1 MKKKLLLQDISDYIA
16 QQEGISKK
24 DADTFVRAFFE
35 VIEQGLLE
43 ENFVKIKGLG
53 TFKLVTVSER
63 ESVNINTGER
73 FQISSHTKV
82 TFTPD
87 SSMKEL
93 VNRPFAHF
101 ETVDLSD
108 ETSTTE
114 LDQIDQA
121 MLESLE
127 AEDAEGDTEEDM
139 EDLPE
144 ETPTTDEATDEEETL
159 EATEEDVPSCV
170 AEVDEE
176 TAVTVSE
183 PVTAI
188 QHTTE
193 SEDDSADSP
202 GNETPSVTIEVPI
215 SQEEEDV
222 PSSEELK
229 EKASTEGNASS
240 TENPTNQQLP
250 SSSETQVE
258 TSKASPTSP
267 KEENELAD
275 DPANGQKEEDL
286 VVTNPK
292 TIHSCTDA
300 ETMRTLDQGNP
311 TLSYTYRETPAHRK
325 HNIWKTIALVCLVG
339 LLMGL
344 SYFAGYFKVLCPCSY
359 PILENWLTPFL
370 TEQPAP
376 STPAPTPLCPQNPV
390 KKEATSTSQTGT
402 PSPSP
407 SAVDQPA
414 EKTEAKET
422 TSPQA
427 EQPVSQTPQEPE
439 KKVETTAS
447 APTAPPKAPDTSKK
461 QEKEKPRTHVV
472 RKGDNLSKIAR
483 RYYGS
488 DKYVRAIMKRNKLSD
503 ADNIELGTTL
513 YLP

>member
-1 MKKKLLLQDISDYIA
+1 M
-16 QQEGISKK
+16 
-24 DADTFVRAFFE
+24 
-35 VIEQGLLE
+35 
-43 ENFVKIKGLG
+43 
-53 TFKLVTVSER
+53 TVSER

-93 VNRPFAHF
+93 VNRPFVNF
-101 ETVDLSD
+101 ENVK
-108 ETSTTE
+108 ETFLTKPVRM
-114 LDQIDQA
+114 DQIDQA

-127 AEDAEGDTEEDM
+127 AEDAEGDTDEDM

-170 AEVDEE
+170 AEVDAE

-229 EKASTEGNASS
+229 EKASTEGDASS
-240 TENPTNQQLP
+240 TQNPTNQQLP

-300 ETMRTLDQGNP
+300 ETMRTLDQGDP
-311 TLSYTYRETPAHRK
+311 DTMHSPAKRR
-325 HNIWKTIALVCLVG
+325 L
-339 LLMGL
+339 
-344 SYFAGYFKVLCPCSY
+344 
-359 PILENWLTPFL
+359 
-370 TEQPAP
+370 
-376 STPAPTPLCPQNPV
+376 
-390 KKEATSTSQTGT
+390 
-402 PSPSP
+402 
-407 SAVDQPA
+407 
-414 EKTEAKET
+414 
-422 TSPQA
+422 
-427 EQPVSQTPQEPE
+427 
-439 KKVETTAS
+439 TAS
-447 APTAPPKAPDTSKK
+447 
-461 QEKEKPRTHVV
+461 
-472 RKGDNLSKIAR
+472 
-483 RYYGS
+483 
-488 DKYVRAIMKRNKLSD
+488 
-503 ADNIELGTTL
+503 TTFGRP
-513 YLP
+513 LPWYAWLAY